1 VGLEFVIKQGS
12 AVYTT
17 RYTHIHMAVAGYS
30 SSISRLRALEI
41 KTLWRRTFKQSPA
54 FLLTAAY
61 VFLEYVRPTGIYPA
75 LQVLPWARI
84 ALVGALIAC
93 LLERRSS
100 FSNVRA
106 WGLIGL
112 FTLVILASSVQAVYP
127 SLSFENLNLWLSWL
141 CVIFIISSVA
151 DTEERFLLLLVGFL
165 LWNVKMSQHGVRSWA
180 SAGFTFRSWG
190 IAGPPGWF
198 ENSGELAIEMCVFF
212 PIVVYLLVGLR
223 PHLSLAKQLVL
234 AAVAASA
241 VVTTV
246 GSSSRGGLLGLAA
259 VALVMLLLSPKRLTG
274 LFYIV
279 MAALLAWVLLPSEQR
294 MRFQSAGEDGTSL
307 SRLTYWADG
316 VEIANNYPILGIG
329 YKNWPIYYKFNFGGN
344 GTLPHN
350 IFIEAWAEMGYLG
363 LVAFLLL
370 IAYVFYENWQTR
382 RLTRHK
388 GPNPNRFVFYMAFGL
403 DGALIGYLVS
413 GFFVTVLFYP
423 FFWVNL
429 AFVIALARV
438 ARNPVSQASM
448 PRQSADNPGPGGMV
462 THIGRQPGVALTAT
476 RRRAGG

>member
-1 VGLEFVIKQGS
+1 
-12 AVYTT
+12 
-17 RYTHIHMAVAGYS
+17 MAVAGYS

-61 VFLEYVRPTGIYPA
+61 VFLEYVRPMGIYPA

-84 ALVGALIAC
+84 ALVAALVAC
-93 LLERRSS
+93 LIERRSS
-100 FSNVRA
+100 FGNVRA

-112 FTLVILASSVQAVYP
+112 FTLVILGSSVQAVYP
-127 SLSFENLNLWLSWL
+127 SLSFESLNLWLSWL
-141 CVIFIISSVA
+141 CVMFIISSVA

-165 LWNVKMSQHGVRSWA
+165 LWNIKMSQHGVRSWA
-180 SAGFTFRSWG
+180 GAGFAFRSWG

-212 PIVVYLLVGLR
+212 PIVAYLLAGLR
-223 PHLSLAKQLVL
+223 PHLSRPKQLVL

-274 LFYIV
+274 LFYISL
-279 MAALLAWVLLPSEQR
+279 ASFIAWVLLPSEQKS
-294 MRFQSAGEDGTSL
+294 RFQSAGDDGTSL

-316 VEIANNYPILGIG
+316 MEIANNYPILGIG

-350 IFIEAWAEMGYLG
+350 IFIEAWAELGYLG
-363 LVAFLLL
+363 LGVFLLL

-382 RLTRHK
+382 RITREK
-388 GPNPNRFVFYMAFGL
+388 GPNPNRFVYYMAFGL

-423 FFWVNL
+423 YFWVNL

-438 ARNPVSQASM
+438 ARNPTGQAKMLRQSSGRARQVATAAQVSQ
-448 PRQSADNPGPGGMV
+448 R
-462 THIGRQPGVALTAT
+462 PGVAAT
-476 RRRAGG
+476 VFRGRVGG